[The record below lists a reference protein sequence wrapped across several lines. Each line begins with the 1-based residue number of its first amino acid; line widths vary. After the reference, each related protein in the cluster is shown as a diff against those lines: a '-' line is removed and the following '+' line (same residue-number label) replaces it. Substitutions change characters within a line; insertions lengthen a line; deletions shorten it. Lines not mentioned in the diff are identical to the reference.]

1 MLCALASG
9 LHDPAL
15 MLICIYAT
23 KSQAV
28 RVCACLSLSLSL
40 SLCLPVCMCVCM
52 DGWMDGWIC
61 ICMDTYM
68 HDKMYMYNTYVH
80 HMCMCVYARIHT

>member
-28 RVCACLSLSLSL
+28 RVCACLCVSLSLSA
-40 SLCLPVCMCVCM
+40 CLPVCMCVCM
-52 DGWMDGWIC
+52 YVCMDGWMDGW
-61 ICMDTYM
+61 MDM
-68 HDKMYMYNTYVH
+68 HMYGY
-80 HMCMCVYARIHT
+80 IHA

>member
-28 RVCACLSLSLSL
+28 RVCACLCVCLSLSVCL
-40 SLCLPVCMCVCM
+40 SACVCVWM
-52 DGWMDGWIC
+52 DGWMD
-61 ICMDTYM
+61 M
-68 HDKMYMYNTYVH
+68 HMYGY
-80 HMCMCVYARIHT
+80 IHA

>member
-40 SLCLPVCMCVCM
+40 SACLHVCVYGWM
-52 DGWMDGWIC
+52 DGWMD
-61 ICMDTYM
+61 M
-68 HDKMYMYNTYVH
+68 HMYGY
-80 HMCMCVYARIHT
+80 IHA

>member
-40 SLCLPVCMCVCM
+40 SLSACLHVCVY
-52 DGWMDGWIC
+52 GWMDGWIC

-68 HDKMYMYNTYVH
+68 HDKMYMYNTYMH